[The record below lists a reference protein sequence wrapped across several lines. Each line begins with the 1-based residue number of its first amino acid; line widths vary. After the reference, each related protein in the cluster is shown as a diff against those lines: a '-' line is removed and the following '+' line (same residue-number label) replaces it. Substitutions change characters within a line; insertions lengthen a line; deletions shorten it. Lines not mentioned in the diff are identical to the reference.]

1 MSVTGLR
8 GRDQGGWHQSQDSKG
23 LRLCP
28 ESNED
33 SLKGF
38 KQLNDRVITHIQT
51 DISGS
56 CMGKGWERRLEIREP
71 HCWLKTSSLPRNA

>member
-1 MSVTGLR
+1 MSVTGLQ
-8 GRDQGGWHQSQDSKG
+8 GRDQGGGHQSQESKG

-38 KQLNDRVITHIQT
+38 KQLNDRVIRTFRQINPVAV
-51 DISGS
+51 
-56 CMGKGWERRLEIREP
+56 WERDGRGD
-71 HCWLKTSSLPRNA
+71 